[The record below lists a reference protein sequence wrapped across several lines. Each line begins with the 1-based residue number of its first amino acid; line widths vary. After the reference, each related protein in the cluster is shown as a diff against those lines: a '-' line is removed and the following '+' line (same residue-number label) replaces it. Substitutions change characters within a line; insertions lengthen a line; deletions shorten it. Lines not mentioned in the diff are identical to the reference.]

1 MSWPGNLQPAVCKTV
16 KGGCLKIIL
25 TNDDGI
31 DGPGLQTL
39 AACLDGCG
47 EIVVVAP
54 VQAQSGVGHRLTTM
68 EPIVVK
74 EAGFNRFSVGGTPA
88 DCARIALKLIAP
100 DADWL
105 IAGINPGA
113 NLGLDVYNSG
123 TVAAAREA
131 SILGCKSIAISQYIA
146 KDHLIDWDVT
156 GYHSSQ
162 VLRMLINRPLEKG
175 AFWNVNLP
183 HPLRPDSK
191 PAFEE
196 CDLDARSHHVSYR
209 QENGAYILEGRFHER
224 PRETDKDVAI
234 CFGGKISIT
243 RMTIV

>member
-1 MSWPGNLQPAVCKTV
+1 M
-16 KGGCLKIIL
+16 KIVL

-31 DGPGLQTL
+31 DGPGLQAL
-39 AACLDGCG
+39 EECLNGCG
-47 EIVVVAP
+47 KFIIVAP
-54 VQAQSGVGHRLTTM
+54 KQAQSGVGHRLTTM
-68 EPIVVK
+68 EPIVVE
-74 EAGFNRFSVGGTPA
+74 EAGFNRFAVEGTPA
-88 DCARIALKLIAP
+88 DCARIALRSIAP

-131 SILGCKSIAISQYIA
+131 SILGCKSISISQYIA
-146 KDHLIDWDVT
+146 KNHHVDWNVT
-156 GYHSSQ
+156 GHHSSP

-183 HPLRPDSK
+183 HPLRLDSK
-191 PAFEE
+191 PAFKE
-196 CDLDARSHHVSYR
+196 CDLDAGSHHVGYR
-209 QENGAYILEGRFHER
+209 QENGAYVFERRFHER
-224 PRETDKDVAI
+224 PRETGKDVEV

-243 RMTIV
+243 RMTIL